1 MTQQHF
7 ARTIPYDRL
16 VAGLDQAVAANLVTV
31 RHGPDGLMLYKY
43 TNSCVYDRG
52 WNDFSMVARG
62 LILDPGAQRIVATPF
77 PKFFN
82 LGEVDEAFP
91 DEPFEVYEKLDGSL
105 IILFHHKG
113 RWNAVTRGS
122 FESAQGRWAQDIVD
136 RTDLSILVPGTT
148 YLAEAV
154 YPENR
159 IVVKYDES
167 ALVFLGAYDAE
178 GFELP
183 YADIVTLADRVGWR
197 AARRYRF
204 DSAAAMVAHA
214 DALPADD
221 EGYVVQFASGLRLK
235 VKGAEYRRV
244 HALISNVTPLGIWN
258 LMNDGDDLDTMRRV
272 IPEELWYDF
281 DTIRSI
287 LTGRL
292 DALQA
297 RIRAT
302 VESVAHLDD
311 KQLGLSLQ
319 TLDPEARRFVFT
331 VRKNGDPMGHP
342 KSRQS
347 IMQAI
352 RPDANRLDGYEPSHK
367 MRHFV
372 SETTG

>member
-1 MTQQHF
+1 MTHRHF
-7 ARTIPYDRL
+7 VRTLPYDRL
-16 VAGLDQAVAANLVTV
+16 VAGLEQAVAGNMVT
-31 RHGPDGLMLYKY
+31 RRYGPGGLILYKY

-52 WNDFSMVARG
+52 WNEFSLVARG
-62 LILDPGAQRIVATPF
+62 LILDAEAERVIATPF

-82 LGEVDEAFP
+82 LGEMDETMP

-105 IILFHHKG
+105 IILFHHG
-113 RWNAVTRGS
+113 DRWNAVTRGS

-136 RTDLSILVPGTT
+136 GTDLSALVPGTT

-167 ALVFLGAYDAE
+167 ALVFLAAYDAE

-183 YADIVTLADRVGWR
+183 YADIVALAARVGWR
-197 AARRYRF
+197 AARRFRF

-214 DALPADD
+214 DALPAND

-244 HALISNVTPLGIWN
+244 HALIANVTPLGIWN
-258 LMNDGDDLDTMRRV
+258 LMNAGDDLEAVRRM

-281 DTIRSI
+281 DTIRTI
-287 LTGRL
+287 LTDRLDGLLGRL
-292 DALQA
+292 
-297 RIRAT
+297 RAT

-319 TLDPEARRFVFT
+319 TLDAEVRRFVFT
-331 VRKNGDPMGHP
+331 TRKNGDPMGHP
-342 KSRQS
+342 KSRLT
-347 IMQAI
+347 IMQAV
-352 RPDANRLDGYEPSHK
+352 RPDANVLAGYEPSHK

>member
-1 MTQQHF
+1 MKQQHF
-7 ARTIPYDRL
+7 ARTIPYDQL
-16 VAGLDQAVAANLVTV
+16 VNGLDQAIAANLVTS
-31 RHGPDGLMLYKY
+31 RQGPGRLILYKY
-43 TNSCVYDRG
+43 TNHCVYDRC
-52 WNDFSMVARG
+52 WNDFSLVARG
-62 LILDPGAQRIVATPF
+62 LILDAEEKCIVATPF

-82 LGEVDEAFP
+82 LGEMGVAMP

-105 IILFHHKG
+105 IILFHYRD
-113 RWNAVTRGS
+113 RWHAVTRGS
-122 FESAQGRWAQDIVD
+122 FESAQGQWAQDIVD
-136 RTDLSILVPGTT
+136 AADLSALVPGTT

-167 ALVFLGAYDAE
+167 ALVVLAAYDAE

-183 YADIVTLADRVGWR
+183 YADIVAIASRVGWR
-197 AARRYRF
+197 AARRFQF

-214 DALPADD
+214 DALPAND

-244 HALISNVTPLGIWN
+244 HALIANVTPLGIWT
-258 LMNDGDDLDTMRRV
+258 LMDAGDDLGAVRRM

-281 DTIRSI
+281 DTIREI
-287 LTGRL
+287 LTERL
-292 DALQA
+292 DDLLGRVRTA
-297 RIRAT
+297 

-311 KQLGLSLQ
+311 KQVGLNLQ
-319 TLDPEARRFVFT
+319 TLDADARRFVFAS
-331 VRKNGDPMGHP
+331 RKNGDPMSHP
-342 KSRQS
+342 KSRLS

-352 RPDANRLDGYEPSHK
+352 RPNANVLVGYEPSYK

-372 SETTG
+372 TETTG